1 MQLRDSQIPQ
11 IARIPATA
19 SAGARVRS
27 WLRSPRGLL
36 LIGIAVIAA
45 GLALGWNWVV
55 AIGLAPIVL
64 AVAPCALMCALG
76 MCMMGMGRGKSAGST
91 TVAAPTI
98 PEPVSRAISEAD
110 VDSQPTD
117 ERM

>member
-55 AIGLAPIVL
+55 ALGVAPIVL

-76 MCMMGMGRGKSAGST
+76 MCMMGMGRKTANPTG
-91 TVAAPTI
+91 APE
-98 PEPVSRAISEAD
+98 PKMLEPVSRAIPRPDD
-110 VDSQPTD
+110 VSQRTD

>member
-1 MQLRDSQIPQ
+1 MQLHGNQIPQ

-19 SAGARVRS
+19 SAEDRVRS
-27 WLRSPRGLL
+27 WLRSPRGLVFV
-36 LIGIAVIAA
+36 GIAAIAA
-45 GLALGWNWVV
+45 GLALGWNWGV

-76 MCMMGMGRGKSAGST
+76 MCMMGMGHGKTANPT
-91 TVAAPTI
+91 EAPG
-98 PEPVSRAISEAD
+98 PNLPGPVSRTIPKFD
-110 VDSQPTD
+110 VDSPRQD